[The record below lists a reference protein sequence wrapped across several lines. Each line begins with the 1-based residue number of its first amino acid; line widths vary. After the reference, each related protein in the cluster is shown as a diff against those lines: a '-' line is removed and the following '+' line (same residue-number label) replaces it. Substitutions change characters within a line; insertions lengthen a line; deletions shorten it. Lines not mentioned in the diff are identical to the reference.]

1 MKVLM
6 TSVDLL
12 CWKSYDQSQIN
23 SGKKNLLLVTQ
34 ADGIEALGDLWS
46 CCSPDDEFFQ
56 KNLLIGQNM

>member
-23 SGKKNLLLVTQ
+23 SGKKISYLWRKQMGSKLSETF
-34 ADGIEALGDLWS
+34 EAVAHLMMS
-46 CCSPDDEFFQ
+46 FS